1 MRMTRRLMLAASLL
15 FLSPLAGAAPSREG
29 IPAPEFTV
37 RSLDNRD
44 LRLASL
50 RHHGPVI
57 VEFWATWCDSC
68 GVALTELETWRKQYG
83 ARGLEIVAF
92 SVDGTRNTS
101 LVRPY
106 VLRQHIHYPVAMDG
120 DQRIQRSYQANEIP
134 TSFLVDRAG
143 NIVAIRSGWRRGDT
157 RFSAR
162 IAEQFAADSATAGS
176 RR

>member
-1 MRMTRRLMLAASLL
+1 MTRRLMLAASVL
-15 FLSPLAGAAPSREG
+15 FMSPLAGAAPSLQG
-29 IPAPEFTV
+29 SPAPEFTV

-68 GVALTELETWRKQYG
+68 GAALTELETWRQQYG
-83 ARGLEIVAF
+83 ARGLSIVAF
-92 SVDGTRNTS
+92 SADGTRNIS
-101 LVRPY
+101 KVRPY

-120 DQRIQRSYQANEIP
+120 DQRIQRSYQANEMP

-143 NIVAIRSGWRRGDT
+143 NIVAVRSGWRRGDT
-157 RFSAR
+157 GFSTRVAAQFGVDSAATGSAR
-162 IAEQFAADSATAGS
+162 
-176 RR
+176 

>member
-1 MRMTRRLMLAASLL
+1 MTRRLMLVASLL
-15 FLSPLAGAAPSREG
+15 FTSPVAGAAPSLQG
-29 IPAPEFTV
+29 GPAPEFTV

-68 GVALTELETWRKQYG
+68 GAALTELEAWRKQYG
-83 ARGLEIVAF
+83 SRGLSIVAF
-92 SVDGTRNTS
+92 SADGTRNIS
-101 LVRPY
+101 KVRPY
-106 VLRQHIHYPVAMDG
+106 VLRQLIHYPVVVDA
-120 DQRIQRSYQANEIP
+120 DQRVQRSYRANEMP

-157 RFSAR
+157 GFSASV
-162 IAEQFAADSATAGS
+162 AAQFGADSAATRSA
-176 RR
+176 R